1 VELPRFNA
9 EEKARL
15 IERKRKLVD
24 VLKDFEEYE
33 SDLSVLSVFSAP
45 SNPSVLSA
53 PISNEN
59 FEECVVEFEVLE
71 RRFKTDFS
79 LDLEDQVKYKL
90 LEEALYS
97 PQRMSNNPA
106 G

>member
-1 VELPRFNA
+1 MELPRFNA

-33 SDLSVLSVFSAP
+33 SDLSVLSVFQLLRILRFYQP
-45 SNPSVLSA
+45 QF
-53 PISNEN
+53 SNEN

-71 RRFKTDFS
+71 RRLKADFS
-79 LDLEDQVKYKL
+79 LDLEDQSSVS
-90 LEEALYS
+90 AL
-97 PQRMSNNPA
+97 R

>member
-71 RRFKTDFS
+71 RRFKADFS
-79 LDLEDQVKYKL
+79 LDLEDQSSVS
-90 LEEALYS
+90 AL
-97 PQRMSNNPA
+97 R

>member
-1 VELPRFNA
+1 MELPRFNA

-53 PISNEN
+53 PI
-59 FEECVVEFEVLE
+59 F
-71 RRFKTDFS
+71 
-79 LDLEDQVKYKL
+79 Q
-90 LEEALYS
+90 
-97 PQRMSNNPA
+97 
-106 G
+106 